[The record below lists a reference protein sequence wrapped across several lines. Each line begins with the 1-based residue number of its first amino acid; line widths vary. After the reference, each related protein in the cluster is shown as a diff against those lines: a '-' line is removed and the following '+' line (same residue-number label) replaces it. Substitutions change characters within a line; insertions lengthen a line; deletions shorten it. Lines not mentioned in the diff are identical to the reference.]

1 MLVGRR
7 LALSVSLLLSLGA
20 SPLTAQ
26 STAPY
31 LTVGTRHML
40 RSTVLG
46 GERQVVVSLPDDYA
60 IRRSK
65 RYPVLVVLDAQDQ
78 FRSAVASA
86 RFLASRGA
94 VPDLIIVG
102 IPNGKDR
109 THDLTPKLV
118 GRDSA
123 KYATAGGADAFVAFI
138 GDEVLPWVD
147 ARYRTLPLRVLS
159 GHSFG
164 GLFALHAAATRPS
177 LFRVTLALSPSL
189 WWSDSASATD
199 YATRI
204 ARDSVGPRTIFVA
217 SGALEPVID
226 GPTHIFLAELGK
238 NRRPE
243 LELQYRHYPSDGHGT
258 TPLYGFADGLRTAF
272 APLTVPADSLYTAL
286 TTPTPRDSA
295 TFVEAFDAAAE
306 RYASAARRLGLAP
319 ELPEPTREMLGYIAM
334 EAHPGLALSIF
345 RDNVNR
351 FPTSANAHNL
361 LGDAL
366 LAAGDSAAAT
376 VQLQGAVR
384 LAAWTHD
391 PVGEEAKGKLEA
403 LRRRGR
409 KGAAAQRSR

>member
-1 MLVGRR
+1 MLLARR
-7 LALSVSLLLSLGA
+7 LALSLVLSLGA
-20 SPLTAQ
+20 SPLVAQ
-26 STAPY
+26 PPAPY
-31 LTVGTRHML
+31 LSVGTRHTL
-40 RSTVLG
+40 RSAALG

-60 IRRSK
+60 LRRAK
-65 RYPVLVVLDAQDQ
+65 RYPVLVVLDAEDQ
-78 FRSAVASA
+78 FRPAVASA

-109 THDLTPKLV
+109 THDLTPRLV

-147 ARYRTLPLRVLS
+147 ARYRTLPLRALS

-164 GLFALHAAATRPS
+164 GLFALHVAATRPS

-204 ARDSVGPRTIFVA
+204 ARDSVGPRTLFVV

-226 GPTHIFLAELGK
+226 GPTHTFVAELEK
-238 NRRPE
+238 TRRPG
-243 LELQYRHYPSDGHGT
+243 LDLQYRHYPADGHGT

-272 APLTVPADSLYTAL
+272 APLAVPADSLYTAL
-286 TTPTPRDSA
+286 TTPTPRDSSA
-295 TFVEAFDAAAE
+295 FVQAFDAAAE
-306 RYASAARRLGLAP
+306 RYGSAARRLGLSA
-319 ELPEPTREMLGYIAM
+319 ELPEPTREMFGYIAT

-345 RDNVNR
+345 RENVRR
-351 FPTSANAHNL
+351 FPTSANAHKT

-366 LAAGDSAAAT
+366 LTAGDSAAAT
-376 VQLQGAVR
+376 VQLQTAVR
-384 LAAWTHD
+384 LAASTRD
-391 PVGEEAKGKLEA
+391 PAGEEAKGKLEA
-403 LRRRGR
+403 LRKRGR
-409 KGAAAQRSR
+409 TGAAAQRSR